1 MSSHHI
7 KSVDIIPIFP
17 RLAARYADRV
27 VDMYGIDS
35 RLLCRVETDSGLVG
49 WGDQRVRPWFVPADD
64 MGQDLVGHDPFDFLN
79 SDQSGGINTAL
90 YDLMGKC
97 LEVPAWKLMGP
108 KRRDWVPVA
117 AWTRQ
122 AAPEQFA
129 AEIQRAVAQGYRV
142 FKMHT
147 CSHHDVFEQTRAAEA
162 VAPDGFKI
170 HYDFNHGRSLG
181 AVLPVVAE
189 LERNHPIVAWIEDP
203 LIRYDI
209 EGWRAL
215 RQKTRIPIIMHGTPM
230 GGMQEYKH
238 DMADAYMIGGS
249 MFDTMSAGFALGRAN
264 LQVILQHESGTLGK
278 AMAMHMAAVL
288 PTHTAHSI
296 NLDDQ
301 YEEDVTTQRIPVV
314 DGSSPVPEGIGVGY
328 EVDESA
334 VQRLSQQKLVEP
346 PRHIGILHMSDNST
360 WYGKGYVSPRTVT
373 GTEEAGLRGFR
384 SELWEDD
391 GTSEF
396 EAMFARVEK
405 EGTVRAS

>member
-1 MSSHHI
+1 
-7 KSVDIIPIFP
+7 
-17 RLAARYADRV
+17 
-27 VDMYGIDS
+27 
-35 RLLCRVETDSGLVG
+35 
-49 WGDQRVRPWFVPADD
+49 
-64 MGQDLVGHDPFDFLN
+64 
-79 SDQSGGINTAL
+79 
-90 YDLMGKC
+90 
-97 LEVPAWKLMGP
+97 
-108 KRRDWVPVA
+108 
-117 AWTRQ
+117 
-122 AAPEQFA
+122 
-129 AEIQRAVAQGYRV
+129 
-142 FKMHT
+142 
-147 CSHHDVFEQTRAAEA
+147 
-162 VAPDGFKI
+162 
-170 HYDFNHGRSLG
+170 
-181 AVLPVVAE
+181 
-189 LERNHPIVAWIEDP
+189 
-203 LIRYDI
+203 
-209 EGWRAL
+209 
-215 RQKTRIPIIMHGTPM
+215 M

-264 LQVILQHESGTLGK
+264 LQVILQQESGTLGK
-278 AMAMHMAAVL
+278 AMAMHMATVL

-396 EAMFARVEK
+396 GAMFARVEK